1 VSSAKIVT
9 TVTIGGTTMKLSAE
23 EALGKEK
30 VGRLLVKL
38 SVPAMIGMLVQA
50 MYNFVDTIFVGR
62 AVGSLGIAA
71 ISISFPMQ
79 IFIMA
84 FAQLLGIG
92 GSSLV
97 SRALGAGNRDR
108 ANRTV
113 GNVLLGSIVFG
124 LLMALLGTL
133 FLDPLLRLL
142 GASDT
147 ILPYARDYLGVI
159 ILGAVFFSFGMAM
172 NNLIRA
178 EGRARVA
185 MLTMLISGGLNIAL
199 DPIFIIV
206 LGLGVRGAA
215 IATVIS
221 QATTSLY
228 VFWYF
233 ISGRSALSVKKNDL
247 IPDFRILKETF
258 LVGSSAFARQIS
270 GSMLAIIINNSLVF
284 YGGDISVAVYGVI
297 NRLMMVFMLPMFGI
311 NQGFMPI
318 LGYNYGAKNYS
329 RARQSVNLALL
340 SSTALAVIAFVT
352 LFFFPQQMV
361 SIFTNEEQL
370 ILEASSVMRII
381 VFVAP
386 LIGIQVIAAGMF
398 QALGKAMI
406 ALLLSMLRQIILLIP
421 LVLILPL
428 SFGLM
433 GIWIAFPIADGTAFV
448 ISLIFYTRQVKS
460 LQRSSIESNE
470 VAESAF

>member
-1 VSSAKIVT
+1 
-9 TVTIGGTTMKLSAE
+9 MKLSAE

-92 GSSLV
+92 GASLV
-97 SRALGAGNRDR
+97 SRALGARNHDR

-159 ILGAVFFSFGMAM
+159 VLGAVFFSFGMAM

-199 DPIFIIV
+199 DPLFIIV

-221 QATTSLY
+221 QATTSIY

-233 ISGRSALSVKKNDL
+233 MSGRSALSVKKNDL

-258 LVGSSAFARQIS
+258 FVGSSAFARQIS

-318 LGYNYGAKNYS
+318 LGYNYGAKNYG
-329 RARQSVNLALL
+329 RARSSVNLALL
-340 SSTALAVIAFVT
+340 SATALAVVAFVT
-352 LFFFPQQMV
+352 LFFFPQEMV
-361 SIFTNEEQL
+361 SIFTNEEPL
-370 ILEASSVMRII
+370 ILEASAVMRII

-386 LIGIQVIAAGMF
+386 LIGVQVIAAGMF
-398 QALGKAMI
+398 QALGKAMN
-406 ALLLSMLRQIILLIP
+406 ALLLSLLRQIILLIP

-428 SFGLM
+428 SLGLM
-433 GIWIAFPIADGTAFV
+433 GIWIAFPIADGTAFA
-448 ISLIFYTRQVKS
+448 ISLIFYIRQVRS
-460 LQRSSIESNE
+460 LQRSSIEAKE

>member
-1 VSSAKIVT
+1 
-9 TVTIGGTTMKLSAE
+9 MKLSAE

>member
-1 VSSAKIVT
+1 
-9 TVTIGGTTMKLSAE
+9 MHLSAE

-30 VGRLLVKL
+30 IGRLLVKL
-38 SVPAMIGMLVQA
+38 SVPAMIGMFVHA

-79 IFIMA
+79 IFTLA

-92 GSSLV
+92 GASLV
-97 SRALGAGNRDR
+97 SRALGAKNRER

-113 GNVLLGSIVFG
+113 GNVLIGSIVFG
-124 LLMALLGTL
+124 VTMAVVGSI
-133 FLDPLLRLL
+133 FLEPLLRLL

-147 ILPYARDYLGVI
+147 ILPYARDYLGI
-159 ILGAVFFSFGMAM
+159 IMPGTVFFSFGIAM

-199 DPIFIIV
+199 DPIFIFV
-206 LGLGVRGAA
+206 LGWGIRGAA

-221 QATTSLY
+221 QATTSVY

-233 ISGRSALSVKKNDL
+233 MSGRSALSIKKIDL
-247 IPDFRILKETF
+247 IPDFRILKETIF
-258 LVGSSAFARQIS
+258 VGSSAFARQVS
-270 GSMLAIIINNSLVF
+270 GSMLAVIINNSLVF

-297 NRLMMVFMLPMFGI
+297 NRLLMVFMLPMFGI

-318 LGYNYGAKNYS
+318 LGYNFGAKNYG
-329 RARQSVNLALL
+329 RARNSVNLAVLSTTLL
-340 SSTALAVIAFVT
+340 ALVAFVT
-352 LFFFPQQMV
+352 LFFFPEQMV
-361 SIFTNEEQL
+361 SIFTDEEPL
-370 ILEASSVMRII
+370 ILEASAVMRII
-381 VFVAP
+381 IFVAP
-386 LIGIQVIAAGMF
+386 LIGVQVIAAGMF
-398 QALGKAMI
+398 QALGKAMH
-406 ALLLSMLRQIILLIP
+406 ALLLSLLRQIIFLIP

-428 SFGLM
+428 SFGLI
-433 GIWIAFPIADGTAFV
+433 GIWIAFPIADTLAF
-448 ISLIFYTRQVKS
+448 LIALVFYFRQVRS
-460 LQRSSIESNE
+460 LRRSSVDAKEISES
-470 VAESAF
+470 VF